1 MGRVWVRYMTDDET
15 YYYIKTTMQMAT
27 VLGLKVGYEIN
38 VDPPPNNTGGYYKV
52 WEI

>member
-1 MGRVWVRYMTDDET
+1 MSRVWVRYMTDDET

-38 VDPPPNNTGGYYKV
+38 VDPASNNNGGSYKV